1 MEYGI
6 AFPSM
11 DITDPG
17 AIKEFVQGAE
27 SLGYKQISA
36 LEHTLGVR
44 SSDNYSPDVRI
55 HEPMVLFGFMAAVTT
70 KIRFSNSILILPQR
84 QTVLVARQAAEIDAL
99 SEGRVTLGIGIGSN
113 ADEAAGLGTN
123 FHNRGARVEEQIEL
137 MRLLWTQRELTF
149 HGKWHDIKNGGLMV
163 MPTQQPIPLFMGGG
177 HGPKPLERIG
187 RLADGWIALG
197 SAGPDVS
204 SQIAAIRESSAAA
217 GRPADAV
224 DVQGRMSLVNG
235 SPEDWIER
243 AQGWQNLGAKHLIV
257 NTGRGGLTD
266 VGQHLKLAEHFITD
280 AASRI

>member
-17 AIKEFVQGAE
+17 AIREFAQGAE
-27 SLGYKQISA
+27 ALGYKQLSA

-44 SSDNYSPDVRI
+44 SSRDYNPDVTM
-55 HEPMVLFGFMAAVTT
+55 HEPMVLFGYLAGLT
-70 KIRFSNSILILPQR
+70 KTIRFSNSILILPQR

-99 SEGRVTLGIGIGSN
+99 SGGRMTLGVGIGSN
-113 ADEAAGLGTN
+113 ADEAAGMGTEY
-123 FHNRGARVEEQIEL
+123 HTRGARVEEQIEL
-137 MRLLWTQRELTF
+137 MRALWTQRELSF
-149 HGKWHDIKNGGLMV
+149 HGKWHDIENGGLMLLPV
-163 MPTQQPIPLFMGGG
+163 QQPIPLFMGGG

-204 SQIAAIRESSAAA
+204 SQIAAIKESSVAA
-217 GRPADAV
+217 GRSADAV
-224 DVQGRMSLVNG
+224 AVQGRVSLITG

-243 AQGWQNLGAKHLIV
+243 AQGWKNLGASHLVV
-257 NTGRGGLTD
+257 NTGRGGLTS
-266 VGQHLKLAEHFITD
+266 VGQHLELAERFMNDT
-280 AASRI
+280 APKV

>member
-17 AIKEFVQGAE
+17 AIKEFAQGAE
-27 SLGYKQISA
+27 ALGYQQITA

-44 SSDNYSPDVRI
+44 SSDNYSPDVSI
-55 HEPMVLFGFMAAVTT
+55 HEPMVLFGFLAAVTE

-99 SEGRVTLGIGIGSN
+99 SGGRITIGVGIGSN
-113 ADEAAGLGTN
+113 ADEAAGMGTDY
-123 FHNRGARVEEQIEL
+123 HTRGARVEEQIEL
-137 MRLLWTQRELTF
+137 MRALWTQRELTF
-149 HGKWHDIKNGGLMV
+149 HGKWHDIENGGLMV
-163 MPTQQPIPLFMGGG
+163 MPVQQPIPVFMGGG

-204 SQIAAIRESSAAA
+204 TQIAAIRESSAAA
-217 GRPADAV
+217 GRPENAV
-224 DVQGRMSLVNG
+224 AIQGRMTLVNG

-243 AQGWQNLGAKHLIV
+243 AQGWQNLGASHLIV

-266 VGQHLKLAEHFITD
+266 VGQHLELAERFINDTLPN
-280 AASRI
+280 I